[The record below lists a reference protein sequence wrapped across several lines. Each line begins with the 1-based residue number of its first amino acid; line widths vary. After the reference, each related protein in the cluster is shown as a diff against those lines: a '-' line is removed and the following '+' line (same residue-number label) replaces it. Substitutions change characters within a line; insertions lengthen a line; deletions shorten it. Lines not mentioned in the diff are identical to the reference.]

1 MTLVD
6 SDVLIAHLRGDP
18 DARGFLVESR
28 RRGPLHTSVITVA
41 EITGGMRSAE
51 RARVWRLLASLI
63 VEPVT
68 EAIALRAGEF
78 GRTYRRSH
86 QGIGLADLLIAAT
99 CRELGLQLVTLNV
112 RHYPMYADLRPA
124 FTLR

>member
-6 SDVLIAHLRGDP
+6 SDVLIAHLRGDA
-18 DARGFLVESR
+18 DARGFLVER
-28 RRGPLHTSVITVA
+28 RHRGPLHTSVINVA
-41 EITGGMRSAE
+41 EVTGGMRSAE
-51 RARVWRLLASLI
+51 RVRVWRLLASLV

-78 GRTYRRSH
+78 GRIYRRSH

-99 CRELGLQLVTLNV
+99 CRERGLDLATLNV
-112 RHYPMYADLRPA
+112 RHFPMYDELQPA
-124 FTLR
+124 FTVR